1 MARWEPHCRSL
12 LPLCEPRLKQSTAGK
27 PPARPQ
33 PPPTCE
39 HTRLSAQELAAEAA
53 AGCCQLLSRATDSW
67 GMLPALSDAVD
78 SRLAAQGSGE
88 GSAPGCLRR
97 SHPAGMWLLSR
108 CPEERLPCLAETKG
122 WLLLGGDPRWCGG
135 CRSPVRAAGMRWQ
148 SGLSCPSASLASGG
162 SPGRRARRWILRPAA
177 PPREGHACGG
187 HSQPQPGPVN
197 SPRATASRSQSH
209 QARES
214 SPMDGENRAAL
225 AASLTYA
232 EPRPEPQLSRSLG
245 INHPE

>member
-1 MARWEPHCRSL
+1 M
-12 LPLCEPRLKQSTAGK
+12 
-27 PPARPQ
+27 
-33 PPPTCE
+33 
-39 HTRLSAQELAAEAA
+39 LSAPQQSHRLLGDAPGSLRCRRLPTRCPGKRRGLCSRLPAALTSSRDVAAEPLPGGKAA
-53 AGCCQLLSRATDSW
+53 
-67 GMLPALSDAVD
+67 LPGRDKG
-78 SRLAAQGSGE
+78 LA
-88 GSAPGCLRR
+88 
-97 SHPAGMWLLSR
+97 PA
-108 CPEERLPCLAETKG
+108 
-122 WLLLGGDPRWCGG
+122 GGDPRWCGG
-135 CRSPVRAAGMRWQ
+135 CRSPVRAAGMRRQ

-214 SPMDGENRAAL
+214 SPMDGESRAAL